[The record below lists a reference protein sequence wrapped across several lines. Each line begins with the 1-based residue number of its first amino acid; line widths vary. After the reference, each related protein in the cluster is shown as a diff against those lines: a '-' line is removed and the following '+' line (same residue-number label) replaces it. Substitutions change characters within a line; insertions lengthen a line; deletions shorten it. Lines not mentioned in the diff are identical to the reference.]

1 MEFSH
6 LNFKLVVRPQLE
18 VQNACREVNM
28 NLKNLAIALNV
39 LLLMLCAGFF
49 MGHGTPESVILW
61 SSAILW
67 ALAPLVN
74 LFYIFKKS

>member
-1 MEFSH
+1 
-6 LNFKLVVRPQLE
+6 
-18 VQNACREVNM
+18 M

-49 MGHGTPESVILW
+49 IGHGTPKSVILW

-67 ALAPLVN
+67 SLAPVAN
-74 LFYIFKKS
+74 LFYIFKES

>member
-1 MEFSH
+1 
-6 LNFKLVVRPQLE
+6 
-18 VQNACREVNM
+18 M

-49 MGHGTPESVILW
+49 MRHGTPKSVILW
-61 SSAILW
+61 ISAILW

-74 LFYIFKKS
+74 LFYIFKKSRSIFITINILKTKAYPDTIPPSTLIT

>member
-1 MEFSH
+1 
-6 LNFKLVVRPQLE
+6 
-18 VQNACREVNM
+18 M

-49 MGHGTPESVILW
+49 IGHGTPKSVILW

-74 LFYIFKKS
+74 LFYIFKNFTILYNINLIPSNVREFIFSILIIYF

>member
-1 MEFSH
+1 
-6 LNFKLVVRPQLE
+6 
-18 VQNACREVNM
+18 M

-39 LLLMLCAGFF
+39 LLLMLCTGFF
-49 MGHGTPESVILW
+49 MGHGTPKSVILW

-67 ALAPLVN
+67 ALAPVAN

>member
-1 MEFSH
+1 
-6 LNFKLVVRPQLE
+6 
-18 VQNACREVNM
+18 M

-49 MGHGTPESVILW
+49 IGHGTPKSVILW

-67 ALAPLVN
+67 FIAPVVTLA
-74 LFYIFKKS
+74 YIIRKDETKQAQ